1 MRRQPSTERKMT
13 YFDEARA
20 LRAMIESRKLTQS
33 KLAQLLGVSQSYV
46 ANKLRLLSLSP
57 ETEAAIIGAQLSE
70 RHARVVLRL
79 PAEEERL
86 ALIDRIRVGKL
97 SVFEADTVADIM
109 LEDGMV
115 KCPPG
120 KNYKECIAHFERTV
134 EASLRNLRAVG
145 ICASSEIDKDSNG
158 YYMTI
163 RIG

>member
-1 MRRQPSTERKMT
+1 MRKAERKMT

-115 KCPPG
+115 NSPCG
-120 KNYKECIAHFERTV
+120 TNFAERIGHFERTV
-134 EASLRNLRAVG
+134 ELSLANLRSAGIHAV
-145 ICASSEIDKDSNG
+145 AKSEKENG
-158 YYMTI
+158 KLYMTVC
-163 RIG
+163 IG